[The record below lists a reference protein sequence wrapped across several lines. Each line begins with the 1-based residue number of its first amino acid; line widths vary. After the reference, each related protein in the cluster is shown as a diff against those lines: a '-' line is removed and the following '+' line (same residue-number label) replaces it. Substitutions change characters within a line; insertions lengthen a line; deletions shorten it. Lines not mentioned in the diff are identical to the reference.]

1 VKKLILWISVLAAL
15 PAGALQAQN
24 IVGTWQ
30 GELKAP
36 VPKPPRIVVQISM
49 ENDRPK
55 GVTYSIDQA
64 GGQPFPASAIS
75 FDGSV
80 LKMTVATIAGS
91 YEGRLSADG
100 NSITG
105 TWNAGGQPL
114 PLILARATPETAWT
128 IPDPPPPVTL
138 MSKDAKPS
146 FEVATIK
153 PSKPEERFSLLVNR
167 SGMMNTTNTSLSD
180 LIKFAYGV
188 HPRQITGGPAWIET
202 ERYTIS
208 AKPDTAGMPNPDQL
222 KAMVQ
227 KLLSERFELVFHRDK
242 KELPVYAI
250 TVTKTGH
257 KLTKADNPLGL
268 PGFSGGGPRGML
280 VRNATIEE
288 LAGVLQ
294 SNVLERPVVDQTG
307 LGSVR
312 WDFTLKWTPDASQ
325 IALAGAPQNP
335 PAPDADAPPDIFA
348 AFQQQLGLKLDSA
361 KAPVDVLV
369 IDKVERPSAN

>member
-1 VKKLILWISVLAAL
+1 
-15 PAGALQAQN
+15 
-24 IVGTWQ
+24 
-30 GELKAP
+30 
-36 VPKPPRIVVQISM
+36 
-49 ENDRPK
+49 
-55 GVTYSIDQA
+55 
-64 GGQPFPASAIS
+64 
-75 FDGSV
+75 
-80 LKMTVATIAGS
+80 
-91 YEGRLSADG
+91 
-100 NSITG
+100 
-105 TWNAGGQPL
+105 
-114 PLILARATPETAWT
+114 
-128 IPDPPPPVTL
+128 
-138 MSKDAKPS
+138 
-146 FEVATIK
+146 
-153 PSKPEERFSLLVNR
+153 
-167 SGMMNTTNTSLSD
+167 
-180 LIKFAYGV
+180 
-188 HPRQITGGPAWIET
+188 
-202 ERYTIS
+202 
-208 AKPDTAGMPNPDQL
+208 MPNPDQL